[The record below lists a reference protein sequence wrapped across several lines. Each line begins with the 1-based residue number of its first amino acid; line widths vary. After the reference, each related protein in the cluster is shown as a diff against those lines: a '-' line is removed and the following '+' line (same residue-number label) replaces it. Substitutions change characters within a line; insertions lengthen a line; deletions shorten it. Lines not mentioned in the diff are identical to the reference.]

1 MEGERER
8 EEEEDGGGFGTR
20 IEVNEANLVPVLG
33 LDPILSDPPGIR
45 GFGGDDEVNT
55 VTDVRIAES

>member
-1 MEGERER
+1 M
-8 EEEEDGGGFGTR
+8 GGGFGTR